1 LQEVPLKR
9 LLRDDLT
16 SPIAGV
22 TNRLR
27 LNVAVA
33 FPSKAIA
40 AKVLTG
46 VHVGTDRWRMLVRAG
61 AAFDAG

>member
-1 LQEVPLKR
+1 
-9 LLRDDLT
+9 
-16 SPIAGV
+16 V